1 MTNHFKRPNG
11 NLPNPPRSGEGLA
24 YPSIEDT
31 MKASPG
37 LLERRRLKAR
47 HGKVIANIRHRQLN
61 ILEKK
66 GMAVI
71 DTAGDML
78 EAEYLATLAK
88 DHSKVQAVIAG
99 EIMADHTAIALER
112 GALRISGTLANLQ
125 ERNEAI
131 AAIERIAAEAKIPD
145 DDLAALLSTI
155 RDVHADAEDDLDQR
169 YQQARTLINEN
180 YARGMPLAHTA
191 LGKK

>member
-11 NLPNPPRSGEGLA
+11 QPPNLPRASDGLA

-37 LLERRRLKAR
+37 FLERRRLKAR
-47 HGKVIANIRHRQLN
+47 HGKVIANIRHRQLD

-71 DTAGDML
+71 DTAGEML

-88 DHSKVQAVIAG
+88 DHSKVQAVIAS

-125 ERNEAI
+125 ERNEAVQ
-131 AAIERIAAEAKIPD
+131 AIERIAAETPLSD
-145 DDLAALLSTI
+145 DDRTALLATI
-155 RDVHADAEDDLDQR
+155 RDVHADAEEDLDQR
-169 YQQARTLINEN
+169 YQQSRGLINDN

-191 LGKK
+191 IGKK